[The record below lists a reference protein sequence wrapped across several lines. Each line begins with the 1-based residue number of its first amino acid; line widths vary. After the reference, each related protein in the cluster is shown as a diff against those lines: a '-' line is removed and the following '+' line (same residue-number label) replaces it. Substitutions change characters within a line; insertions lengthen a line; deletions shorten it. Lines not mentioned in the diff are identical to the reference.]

1 MVRHA
6 VARETISSLR
16 REIAKI
22 EGALAGRLAMPSG
35 RAGDADDTLLRRNG
49 QVVDMGR
56 PLLLRTGVETFDA
69 ALGGGLPR
77 AGLVEIH
84 GGETRDAGAGAG
96 FALAL
101 ASLLLKEE
109 TNGPLFW
116 IGTAGIFG
124 ETGLPYL
131 PGLYARFG
139 IGPDALL
146 FSGPGRLRD
155 ALWIAEEASRLK
167 ALSATFLETGGNPH
181 RLDLTATRRL
191 HRRALQAG
199 RPLFLLREAG
209 FAEPTAAPLR
219 LVVAPARA
227 RPRST
232 LAGPLAHS
240 IGPPSFTVGIGK
252 SRNAAS
258 GEFILEWDAAGRGF
272 RERRHEDHGTENI
285 GIVVSASSDRPHPA
299 PAARTL
305 LAFPNGGPIGSPTGG
320 GGENAAHRQPPR
332 EQYKAHRST

>member
-6 VARETISSLR
+6 VARETICALR

-22 EGALAGRLAMPSG
+22 EGVLADRLAVPSG
-35 RAGDADDTLLRRNG
+35 QAGDAGDILLRRNG
-49 QVVDMGR
+49 QAAGMGR
-56 PLLLRTGVETFDA
+56 SIPLRTGAETFDT

-77 AGLVEIH
+77 TGLIEIH
-84 GGETRDAGAGAG
+84 GGETRDAGAVAG

-101 ASLLLKEE
+101 ASLFLKEE
-109 TNGPLFW
+109 AGKPLFW
-116 IGTAGIFG
+116 IGTAGIFS
-124 ETGLPYL
+124 ETGFPYL
-131 PGLYARFG
+131 PGLCARFG
-139 IGPDALL
+139 IAPDAFLLSGPD
-146 FSGPGRLRD
+146 RLRD
-155 ALWIAEEASRLK
+155 ALWIAEEAARLK
-167 ALSATFLETGGNPH
+167 AFAVTFLETEGSPR

-232 LAGPLAHS
+232 LAGPLVHS

-252 SRNAAS
+252 SRNARS

-272 RERRHEDHGTENI
+272 RERRQEDHGTENI
-285 GIVVSASSDRPHPA
+285 GIVVSSSSDRPHPA

-305 LAFPNGGPIGSPTGG
+305 LAFPDGGPVGGSAK
-320 GGENAAHRQPPR
+320 NAAHRQPPR
-332 EQYKAHRST
+332 EQYETHRSA

>member
-1 MVRHA
+1 MASHA
-6 VARETISSLR
+6 MARETISALR

-22 EGALAGRLAMPSG
+22 EGVLADRLVEPSG
-35 RAGDADDTLLRRNG
+35 APEDAGGILRRRDG
-49 QVVDMGR
+49 QAAGMGR
-56 PLLLRTGVETFDA
+56 SSLLRTGAESLDA

-77 AGLVEIH
+77 AGLIEIH
-84 GGETRDAGAGAG
+84 GAEARDAGAVAG

-109 TNGPLFW
+109 VIGPLLW
-116 IGTAGIFG
+116 IGTADIFK
-124 ETGLPYL
+124 ETGTPYL
-131 PGLYARFG
+131 PGLCARFG
-139 IGPDALL
+139 LGPGAVL
-146 FSGPGRLRD
+146 FSAPRRLRD
-155 ALWIAEEASRLK
+155 ALWIAEEAARLK
-167 ALSATFLETGGNPH
+167 ALSATFLETGGNPR

-258 GEFILEWDAAGRGF
+258 GEFILEWDAAERGF
-272 RERRHEDHGTENI
+272 RERRQEDHGTENI

-305 LAFPNGGPIGSPTGG
+305 LAFPDGGPVGTD
-320 GGENAAHRQPPR
+320 ETNAPHRQPPR
-332 EQYKAHRST
+332 EQYETHRSA

>member
-1 MVRHA
+1 
-6 VARETISSLR
+6 
-16 REIAKI
+16 
-22 EGALAGRLAMPSG
+22 
-35 RAGDADDTLLRRNG
+35 
-49 QVVDMGR
+49 
-56 PLLLRTGVETFDA
+56 VETFDE

-84 GGETRDAGAGAG
+84 GSQTRDTGAVAG

-101 ASLLLKEE
+101 ASLLLKEG
-109 TNGPLFW
+109 TGGPLFW
-116 IGTAGIFG
+116 IGTAGIFS

-139 IGPDALL
+139 IGPDAFL
-146 FSGPGRLRD
+146 FSGPRRLRD
-155 ALWIAEEASRLK
+155 ALWIAEEAARLK
-167 ALSATFLETGGNPH
+167 ALSATFLEIGGNPH

-209 FAEPTAAPLR
+209 LAEPTAAPLR

-232 LAGPLAHS
+232 LVGPLAHS

-258 GEFILEWDAAGRGF
+258 GEFILEWDAAERGF
-272 RERRHEDHGTENI
+272 LERRHEDHGTENI

-305 LAFPNGGPIGSPTGG
+305 LAFPNGGPIGNSVGSPTGG

>member
-1 MVRHA
+1 MASHV
-6 VARETISSLR
+6 VAREAICTLR

-22 EGALAGRLAMPSG
+22 EGTLADRLAPPPG
-35 RAGDADDTLLRRNG
+35 QAEGDILLRRNG
-49 QVVDMGR
+49 EAVGMGHS
-56 PLLLRTGVETFDA
+56 PLLRTGAVSFDA

-77 AGLVEIH
+77 TGLVEIH
-84 GGETRDAGAGAG
+84 GGEARDAGAVAG

-101 ASLLLKEE
+101 ASRLLKEE
-109 TNGPLFW
+109 TGKPLFW
-116 IGTAGIFG
+116 IGTAGIFS

-139 IGPDALL
+139 IGPDAILL
-146 FSGPGRLRD
+146 SSPSRLRD
-155 ALWIAEEASRLK
+155 ALWVAEEASRLK
-167 ALSATFLETGGNPH
+167 ALSATFLEIGGNPR

-199 RPLFLLREAG
+199 RPLFLLREAA

-219 LVVAPARA
+219 LVVAPART
-227 RPRST
+227 RSRST
-232 LAGPLAHS
+232 LAGPLAQS

-272 RERRHEDHGTENI
+272 RERRQEDHGTENI
-285 GIVVSASSDRPHPA
+285 GIVVSSSSDRPHPA

-305 LAFPNGGPIGSPTGG
+305 LAFPDGGPVGGSAK
-320 GGENAAHRQPPR
+320 NAAHRQPPR
-332 EQYKAHRST
+332 EQYETHRSA

>member
-6 VARETISSLR
+6 VARETISALR

-22 EGALAGRLAMPSG
+22 EGVLADRLAAPPG
-35 RAGDADDTLLRRNG
+35 PAGDAGDTLLRCNG
-49 QVVDMGR
+49 QAVATGR
-56 PLLLRTGVETFDA
+56 SPLLRTGAKTFDA

-77 AGLVEIH
+77 TGLVEIH
-84 GGETRDAGAGAG
+84 GGETRDAGAVAG

-109 TNGPLFW
+109 ANGPLFW
-116 IGTAGIFG
+116 IGTAGIFC

-139 IGPDALL
+139 IRPDAFL
-146 FSGPGRLRD
+146 FSGPSRLRD
-155 ALWIAEEASRLK
+155 ALWIAEEAARLK
-167 ALSATFLETGGNPH
+167 ALSATFLETGGSPH

-232 LAGPLAHS
+232 LAGPLARS

-258 GEFILEWDAAGRGF
+258 GQFILEWDAAGRGF
-272 RERRHEDHGTENI
+272 RERRQENHGTENI
-285 GIVVSASSDRPHPA
+285 GVVVSASPDRPDSP
-299 PAARTL
+299 PAARAL
-305 LAFPNGGPIGSPTGG
+305 LAFPNGEPVGGS
-320 GGENAAHRQPPR
+320 GENAAHRQPLR
-332 EQYKAHRST
+332 EQYETHCSA